1 LFLIHLSIGL
11 AVLFH
16 YLFFQGLELMAVG
29 DSEELQLLSEQLVIV
44 LNFKDI
50 FSDVLDELH
59 VVDFHKAL
67 DDIVEDFSCGYRLKF
82 AFQVLFNT
90 LTLQLS
96 KFLPD
101 FL

>member
-1 LFLIHLSIGL
+1 MIHLSIGL

-16 YLFFQGLELMAVG
+16 YLFFKGLELMAVG
-29 DSEELQLLSEQLVIV
+29 DSEELQLSPEQLVII

-50 FSDVLDELH
+50 LSNVLDELN
-59 VVDFHKAL
+59 VVDFHEAL
-67 DDIVEDFSCGYRLKF
+67 DDIVEDFSCSYCLQL
-82 AFQVLFNT
+82 AFQILFDT
-90 LTLQLS
+90 LTLKLS